1 MHVSSNENGG
11 DKMKK
16 AYEKPQVEKLL
27 FALQTDICDTSG
39 IFGNVDG
46 ELGDYDGGG
55 LVPDGDD
62 L

>member
-1 MHVSSNENGG
+1 
-11 DKMKK
+11 MKK